1 MTWVKRLASRAP
13 AVFGLLVTLF
23 FTGALIISTV
33 LANRWPLETT
43 GWYLAGTTGRVI
55 SIAILL
61 VLLLRFAW
69 LRSASIIHAGKW
81 QTWLVVL
88 FSLVYAAAVSTYSM
102 TGHLDL
108 AFTRQL
114 LPPAVTVFIVTHAL
128 LEEVTFR
135 GLVLGAFA
143 EVWGTTTGG
152 LVRSVL
158 VSSLLFAA
166 MHLINLLGD
175 NPVPVVLWQS
185 VGAFFL
191 GIWLSALLLSGSGMT
206 ALALLHAAMNLVA
219 YLNLSVN
226 PAAAT
231 TQTAWMVQSLLML
244 PLAIAG
250 LYLLRGR
257 RQWSAAPLPV

>member
-1 MTWVKRLASRAP
+1 MNWVKRLASRAP
-13 AVFGLLVTLF
+13 TGFGLLVTLF
-23 FTGALIISTV
+23 FIGALITSTV
-33 LANRWPLETT
+33 LANRWPLETP
-43 GWYLAGTTGRVI
+43 GWYLAGTAGRVI
-55 SIAILL
+55 SIVI
-61 VLLLRFAW
+61 VLLLLLRLAR
-69 LRSASIIHAGKW
+69 LRSGGVIHAGRW

-88 FSLVYAAAVSTYSM
+88 FSFVYAAAVSTYSM
-102 TGHLDL
+102 TGRLDL
-108 AFTRQL
+108 AFTGQL
-114 LPPAVTVFIVTHAL
+114 LPPTVTLFIMTHAL

-135 GLVLGAFA
+135 GLILGAFA
-143 EVWGTTTGG
+143 KGWGTTTTG

-158 VSSLLFAA
+158 ISSLLFAA
-166 MHLINLLGD
+166 MHLINLLSG

-191 GIWLSALLLSGSGMT
+191 GIWLGALRLSGSGIP

-226 PAAAT
+226 PAAGSAPA
-231 TQTAWMVQSLLML
+231 AWMMQSLLMM
-244 PLAIAG
+244 PLAITG